1 MTMATMNEFLNP
13 KSMVTPGV
21 AGGVLTFLVNGLA
34 QPFPELPVRF
44 MALALSFVIGAAVI
58 LSAAKMAIAERVAY
72 WVLNSL
78 IIFVVGFG
86 TNHLGREV
94 TGTPDE
100 ESGRGAFISTLLPAA
115 YAQDRQPPPAVAG
128 ESKPDGEGKPTEQRA
143 RPEAGPNKP
152 PERTDKPPKAPEKP
166 AKEPASSFFRKW

>member
-1 MTMATMNEFLNP
+1 MATMNEFLNP

-44 MALALSFVIGAAVI
+44 MALALSFVIGAVVI
-58 LSAAKMAIAERVAY
+58 LNAAKMAIAERVAY

-78 IIFVVGFG
+78 VIFVVGFG
-86 TNHLGREV
+86 TNHLGREA
-94 TGTPDE
+94 TGTSDE
-100 ESGRGAFISTLLPAA
+100 ESGRGALISTLIPSA
-115 YAQDRQPPPAVAG
+115 YAQDPKLPVAVSG
-128 ESKPDGEGKPTEQRA
+128 ESRADGAGKPPGTEQHA
-143 RPEAGPNKP
+143 KPEAARNRT
-152 PERTDKPPKAPEKP
+152 PERPPKAPEKP